1 MTDTDQSSDVIGRRP
16 ESIFG
21 LSRNLWRLALVVG
34 VAQFSWS
41 IWGWQF
47 AIFLETI
54 IEPWQMG
61 LTFSIGIIA
70 SILGF
75 PLSGMISD
83 MLGRKKTMAL
93 AFMPMMV
100 GLVMLSNFPSW
111 PYIPFYYALTN
122 FGWSFVLISARAM
135 PADEIAQDDG
145 RDAAKRFTMV
155 LMPAFLVDGFGPM
168 VGAMLLTVG
177 FESRHLMLLGAAGA
191 LIAMIATLIV
201 VRESLGEMIQEK
213 ARTGPKVP
221 LRELGGNFWKL
232 VSGMALFYFA
242 FNLAVPYLGNLAT
255 DSVSGWGLDTATF
268 GFAWSAFSL
277 TGAIMIYVA
286 SSLAD
291 KNVKVGLSVALICN
305 AAVFL
310 LLSEGAGVVSMI
322 LLNIVWAFPVM
333 TWIGA
338 ERALIV
344 ADVSE
349 QMKGRALGYFAVIM
363 NFTYIF
369 GAPLGAWIWATSGSL
384 RFLYFVSSVLCF
396 VAVIPAVIAFRLMR
410 ASPEKGEDVHPED
423 TMRVPGDLL

>member
-1 MTDTDQSSDVIGRRP
+1 MADMGQSSDEIERRP

-47 AIFLETI
+47 SIFLETI

-61 LTFSIGIIA
+61 LTFSVGIIA

-83 MLGRKKTMAL
+83 MIGRKKTMAL
-93 AFMPMMV
+93 AFLPMMV
-100 GLVMLSNFPSW
+100 GLVMLSNFSSW
-111 PYIPFYYALTN
+111 IYIPFYYALTN

-177 FESRHLMLLGAAGA
+177 LESGHLMLLGAAGA

-213 ARTGPKVP
+213 ARAGPKVP

-232 VSGMALFYFA
+232 VSGMLFFYLA
-242 FNLAVPYLGNLAT
+242 FNLSVPYQGNLAT
-255 DSVSGWGLDTATF
+255 DPVSGWGVDTATY

-277 TGAIMIYVA
+277 TGAILTYVA

-291 KNVKVGLSVALICN
+291 RNVKVGLLVALTWM
-305 AAVFL
+305 AANFL
-310 LLSEGAGVVSMI
+310 LFSVGSGVPLLFI
-322 LLNIVWAFPVM
+322 LNIVAAFPVM
-333 TWIGA
+333 MWFGA

-349 QMKGRALGYFAVIM
+349 QMKGRALGYFAVVM
-363 NFTYIF
+363 NFTYMV
-369 GAPLGAWIWATSGSL
+369 GAPMGAWIWTTSGSL
-384 RFLYFVSSVLCF
+384 RFLYYVSAVLCF
-396 VAVIPAVIAFRLMR
+396 LAVIPAAIALRLMK
-410 ASPEKGEDVHPED
+410 ASPEKEEDSYPED
-423 TMRVPGDLL
+423 MM